1 MAPVFQMC
9 PEGLTNNSLLNES
22 HINATNMNTQL
33 ISATTIEGTEVV
45 NAKGE
50 NIGEIKDLMI
60 DWENGTVAYAVLSF
74 GGFLGFGEKLF
85 AIPTE
90 ALEFDPSDQD
100 TIILDIEKEHL
111 ENAPGFDKDEWPT
124 SADRTFI
131 NSIYKHYGYEPYWT
145 KY

>member
-1 MAPVFQMC
+1 
-9 PEGLTNNSLLNES
+9 
-22 HINATNMNTQL
+22 MNTQL

>member
-1 MAPVFQMC
+1 MAPVFHVC